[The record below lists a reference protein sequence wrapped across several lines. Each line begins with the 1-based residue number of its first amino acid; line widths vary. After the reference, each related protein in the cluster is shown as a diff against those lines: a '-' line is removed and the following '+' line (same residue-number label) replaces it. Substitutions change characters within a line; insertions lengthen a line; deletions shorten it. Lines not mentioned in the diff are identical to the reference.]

1 MAITITL
8 PTILA
13 RHAAGVRAHTVSGTT
28 VREALANISR
38 DFPVLGQ
45 RLEEATAPETQFV
58 AIYLNDE
65 DTRHLQGVET
75 PLTDGDAI
83 SVVSAIAGG

>member
-1 MAITITL
+1 MAVTITL
-8 PTILA
+8 PTVLA
-13 RHAAGVRAHTVSGTT
+13 RHAAGVRAHTVAGAT
-28 VREALANISR
+28 VREALANIAR
-38 DFPVLGQ
+38 DFPALGQ
-45 RLEEATAPETQFV
+45 RLDEATAAETQFV

-75 PLTDGDAI
+75 PLRDGDSI